1 MLSLLFGAA
10 IGTDPAVN
18 DFIPLFMILN
28 QIALTRAASSVTRLL
43 KLTHVTDS
51 FSFVYAEHF
60 QPERVLLGFVQ
71 DNVPT
76 FNISL
81 RPIALGEID

>member
-1 MLSLLFGAA
+1 MDL
-10 IGTDPAVN
+10 
-18 DFIPLFMILN
+18 
-28 QIALTRAASSVTRLL
+28 
-43 KLTHVTDS
+43 

-60 QPERVLLGFVQ
+60 QPEHVLLGFVQ
-71 DNVPT
+71 DNVRT